1 MTSPDNEAN
10 AARRLDLD
18 WLRIGAF
25 GLLIFYHIGMFY
37 VSWGWHV
44 KSSRASDAIEPI
56 MMMMN
61 PWRLHILFFISGV
74 ATRYM
79 ADKTRTGALATQ
91 RFHRL
96 FWPLLFGVLVLVP
109 PQAYY
114 QVLEAATKYGIDQ
127 QSGFSGDVL
136 DFYAKY
142 ITGYGGFCREGD
154 CLVVPTW
161 NHVWFVGYLLV
172 YTLVL
177 CAALPLLR
185 RVNWS
190 FAKPYATGWAF
201 LVLPVL
207 FLWITRATLF
217 PIFGDTHAL
226 IGDWYLHVMY
236 GGLFVFG
243 FAIGKWDAP
252 FDTAM
257 RFRWLALI
265 LAIVGYAIVMGFDIA
280 WNDQPPPDW
289 QLLLCRGARALQS
302 WMAIVALL
310 GFARRFIHADSPA
323 RRYFTEAIFPFYLV
337 HQTVIV
343 IAAYHLD
350 KLSWPLALEVTLL
363 TAITVASCF
372 ATFEVVKRIP
382 LLRPFFGLRMR
393 RA

>member
-1 MTSPDNEAN
+1 MTSLEHAPD

-61 PWRLHILFFISGV
+61 PWRLHLLFFISGV
-74 ATRYM
+74 ATRFM
-79 ADKTRTGALATQ
+79 ADKTSTRALAKQ
-91 RFHRL
+91 RFQRL

-114 QVLEAATKYGIDQ
+114 QVLETATKYDIGPQI
-127 QSGFSGDVL
+127 GFSGDVL

-142 ITGYGGFCREGD
+142 ITGYRGFCHGGD
-154 CLVVPTW
+154 CLTVPTW

-185 RVNWS
+185 RVDWS
-190 FAKPYATGWAF
+190 FAKPFAKGPAF
-201 LVLPVL
+201 LVLPVA

-236 GGLFVFG
+236 GGLFAFG
-243 FAIGKWDAP
+243 FALGKWNAP

-257 RFRWLALI
+257 HFRWPALFLAAL
-265 LAIVGYAIVMGFDIA
+265 GYAIVMGFDLS
-280 WNDQPPPDW
+280 WNNQPPPDW
-289 QLLLCRGARALQS
+289 QLFLCRGARALQS

-310 GFARRFIHADSPA
+310 GFARRHIRGDSPA
-323 RRYFTEAIFPFYLV
+323 RRYLTEAIFPFYLV

-343 IAAYHLD
+343 MAAYHLD
-350 KLSWPLALEVTLL
+350 KLRWPLALEAGVL

-372 ATFEVVKRIP
+372 AAFEIVKRIA
-382 LLRPFFGLRMR
+382 LLRPFFGLRTR
-393 RA
+393 HT